1 MQQSSHSQ
9 MFNGGPPS
17 VPIANITTQEIQKCL
32 EENEQLIL
40 AVMEHQRVGKF
51 DECAPY
57 KRCLVIV
64 GRMRETPVCWFGN
77 CEEKVSTDY
86 SHRARLQQNLTFLSN
101 LADALPQPPP
111 PSVPPQILPQLIAQ
125 QGQCL
130 QHPEAALMSQ
140 QQPASSMV
148 RIHFWPNND
157 QQQPS
162 CFHQQ
167 HFIQAQMGA
176 NPIAATD
183 IHMAS
188 MQIGVGS
195 RSNTSDVTGNNQ
207 VGLGSGN
214 AGNFLG
220 NLFPGYSGGDPGS

>member
-51 DECAPY
+51 DECAP
-57 KRCLVIV
+57 
-64 GRMRETPVCWFGN
+64 
-77 CEEKVSTDY
+77 
-86 SHRARLQQNLTFLSN
+86 HRARLQQNLTFLSN